1 MNSPSRIN
9 NLLLCCAGVV
19 IALTASSSYAQT
31 HASDIQLLLI
41 NSRLATSGGSYP
53 GPLNGRVFE
62 GTFPTNGAN
71 NNPGFDSAAG
81 LLQPG
86 EMIRFDFVR
95 EVLYWN
101 GTALT
106 TSPRSMT
113 VSLGSTQSTLSPTD
127 ISGKPGFVINGGDA
141 QGAFHEHVWFSIGSG
156 APTGLY
162 GVVLTLGPAGTS
174 TFGTSDP
181 FLIAFRR
188 NALALNP
195 QAGLDAM
202 AATLVAVPE
211 PSTLGLVV
219 AGVVAGVARRCRRR
233 TRTVQ
238 KGNAVASATTVQ

>member
-174 TFGTSDP
+174 TFGTSEP
-181 FLIAFRR
+181 FLMAFSRGATNR
-188 NALALNP
+188 E
-195 QAGLDAM
+195 AGLDAM

-211 PSTLGLVV
+211 PTTLGLAAAGLV
-219 AGVVAGVARRCRRR
+219 AGIASRCRRGKSR
-233 TRTVQ
+233 KR
-238 KGNAVASATTVQ
+238 NAVASALRVQ

>member
-9 NLLLCCAGVV
+9 KLLLCCAAIV

-31 HASDIQLLLI
+31 HAGDIELLLI
-41 NSRLATSGGSYP
+41 NSRLATSGGSYL
-53 GPLNGRVFE
+53 GPLNGRVFQ
-62 GTFPTNGAN
+62 GTFPSAGFNS
-71 NNPGFDSAAG
+71 NPGFDSAAG

-86 EMIRFDFVR
+86 EAIRFDFVR

-113 VSLGSTQSTLSPTD
+113 VSLGSTRSTLSPTD
-127 ISGKPGFVINGGDA
+127 ISGKPGFEIAGGDA
-141 QGAFHEHVWFSIGSG
+141 QGAFHQHPFFSIGSG

-174 TFGTSDP
+174 TFGTSEP
-181 FLIAFRR
+181 FLMAFSRD
-188 NALALNP
+188 ASALNP

-211 PSTLGLVV
+211 PSTLGLAV
-219 AGVVAGVARRCRRR
+219 AGAAGVFVWRIRRR
-233 TRTVQ
+233 PGKIHQ
-238 KGNAVASATTVQ
+238 YN